1 MGARRVAG
9 SLKHRRQ
16 PNGAD
21 MRISLVETLM
31 WLGSRRRKRWTYSQG
46 RVWGVPALK
55 GLPLINSSASTS
67 FPKDFLWGVA
77 SAGHQVEG
85 NNVNSDTWF
94 LEHLPGTIFTE
105 PSGDALDHYHR
116 YREDI
121 ALIASLGFTTY
132 RFSLEWARIEP
143 AEGLFSEAELNHYQ
157 RVLEACH
164 EHGLTPVVTF
174 HHFASP
180 LWLLRAGGWEDPR
193 TPELFARYCDRVM
206 AHLGGLIGV
215 ACTLNEPNLA
225 YLIHSIGIPVGS
237 PDLRG
242 TLPMW
247 VAAGE
252 RLGIPAERVAYF
264 QFAASESA
272 YDVRLAAHIAGR
284 DAIKARR
291 PDLPVGW
298 TLANSD
304 IQSVDGGQERA
315 DRVRRTVN
323 ERFLEASRGDDFV
336 GIQTYGRTVF
346 NADGLAPTPADAET
360 NHMGEEIYPQAL
372 EATVR
377 EAARVA
383 GIPVIVTENGLATED
398 DAQRVAYLQA
408 AVDGV
413 AACLADGIDVRGY
426 IAWTAFDNYE
436 WIFGYG
442 PRFGLIGVDRAT
454 QQRTPKESALWLGR
468 VAAGERVPVS

>member
-1 MGARRVAG
+1 MT
-9 SLKHRRQ
+9 
-16 PNGAD
+16 D
-21 MRISLVETLM
+21 
-31 WLGSRRRKRWTYSQG
+31 
-46 RVWGVPALK
+46 
-55 GLPLINSSASTS
+55 S
-67 FPKDFLWGVA
+67 FAFPQDFLWGVA
-77 SAGHQVEG
+77 TAAHQVEG
-85 NNVNSDTWF
+85 NNVNSDCWF
-94 LEHLPGTIFTE
+94 LERLPGTIFAE
-105 PSGDALDHYHR
+105 PSGDAVDHYHR

-121 ALIASLGFTTY
+121 AMIAGLGFTSY

-143 AEGLFSEAELNHYQ
+143 EEGSFSVAELNHYR
-157 RVLEACH
+157 RVLETCH

-174 HHFASP
+174 HHFTSP
-180 LWLLRAGGWEDPR
+180 RWLLAAGGWEDPQ
-193 TPELFARYCDRVM
+193 TPERFARYCDRAM
-206 AHLGGLIGV
+206 RHLGDLIGV

-225 YLIHSIGIPVGS
+225 YLIHNIGIPVGS

-252 RLGIPAERVAYF
+252 HLRIPAERVAYF
-264 QFAASESA
+264 QFAASEAA
-272 YDVRLAAHIAGR
+272 YGVRLAAHHAGR
-284 DAIKARR
+284 DAIKAHR
-291 PDLPVGW
+291 PDLLVGW

-304 IQSVDGGQERA
+304 IQAVDGGQERA
-315 DRVRRTVN
+315 DRVRRDVN

-346 NADGLAPTPADAET
+346 NADGLAPTPAGAAT

-383 GIPVIVTENGLATED
+383 GIPVIVTENGLATD
-398 DAQRVAYLQA
+398 DDTQRVAYLQA

-442 PRFGLIGVDRAT
+442 PKFGLIAVDRAT
-454 QQRTPKESALWLGR
+454 QERTPKESARWLGGR
-468 VAAGERVPVS
+468 ARISSALKSSIG